1 MKYNKQTDLLRAIE
15 LRAKINATA
24 LDHPSHCQI
33 THCSIAYSDNE
44 AYVFIFDNPKITSRV
59 LNYLTHSNQKMILH
73 NASYDFKHLQFHTGQ
88 MPLNYEDSAILAK
101 CILNHCDKTK
111 ATVGLKELAGK
122 WYGEWAISPDNFDL
136 SQMHDLKVLLYAA
149 TDSCATFKLY
159 HSMRTYIETTKV
171 ANAINN

>member
-1 MKYNKQTDLLRAIE
+1 MKYSKKADQLRAIE
-15 LRAKINATA
+15 LRAKIAATA
-24 LDHPSHCQI
+24 LDHPSHCVI
-33 THCSIAYSDNE
+33 THCSIAYSEKD
-44 AYVFIFDNPKITSRV
+44 AYVFILSNPQITRRV
-59 LNYLTHSNQKMILH
+59 LNFLITTQVKSVLH
-73 NASYDFKHLQFHTGQ
+73 NASFDFKHIQFNTGS

-136 SQMHDLKVLLYAA
+136 SQMHDPKVLLYVA

-171 ANAINN
+171 TDATSN